1 MRLKIVLTTLLL
13 ISFEVLFSQEAKT
26 VVDSSKTVS
35 KDFSKTEMAILE
47 DKKVTVNLQEIL
59 KNAKEKLKN
68 TQKELIRN
76 AEKHNKGLSSG
87 ELSPNKIVEY
97 SKEKIKEEEKIDKLK
112 TLIGK
117 TIALKKLEESQ
128 KKDAEKIGKEKE
140 KAEKRA
146 KKALKDAEVK
156 KRKEEEKQRKLE
168 RERKLLEKKN
178 AKIAEIKTELAS
190 TKDKLDKTQIKIIKD
205 ADKYTVDLA
214 KGNLSPN
221 DISDYENEKNKQE
234 ERVDVLK
241 EKIIEIEKRLN
252 KVIEQN

>member
-1 MRLKIVLTTLLL
+1 V
-13 ISFEVLFSQEAKT
+13 KT

-35 KDFSKTEMAILE
+35 KDFSKAEMAILE
-47 DKKVTVNLQEIL
+47 NKNVAVNLQNIL
-59 KNAKEKLKN
+59 NNAKERLK
-68 TQKELIRN
+68 TAQKELIRN

-87 ELSPNKIVEY
+87 ELSPNKIAEY
-97 SKEKIKEEEKIDKLK
+97 DKEKIKQEEKIDKLK

-128 KKDAEKIGKEKE
+128 KKDVEKIGKEKE

-146 KKALKDAEVK
+146 KRTLKDAEAK

-178 AKIAEIKTELAS
+178 AKIAEIKAELAS
-190 TKDKLDKTQIKIIKD
+190 TKEKLDETQIKIIKD
-205 ADKYTVDLA
+205 ADKYTIDLA

-221 DISDYENEKNKQE
+221 DISDYENEKTKQE